1 LGVAIAFVPPST
13 HYAGRPEISYEV
25 PVTLALHSK
34 PKYTDE
40 FAVMTF
46 LPVVSL
52 LSASVFLF
60 APLPPAAVYA
70 AEKTSVTVEKVAPE
84 QKAVMSAKSELDIAT
99 SRYAEAQKALR
110 DAQLADDKAKS
121 VLNAAEK
128 KAAQLKKNFITAN
141 DKLSKAK
148 STRDLAQIDAL
159 SVRVSK
165 YCCYYH
171 VEVEICIEQCTDP
184 VLFVLCYIR

>member
-13 HYAGRPEISYEV
+13 HHVARPEISYEV

-52 LSASVFLF
+52 LSVFLF

-171 VEVEICIEQCTDP
+171 VEVEVCIQQCTDP
-184 VLFVLCYIR
+184 VFCLCCVI